1 MAGDKTEKPTAKRRK
16 DARKEGQVARTPDLG
31 AWAVVLLLGMAMP
44 TALGRELDAVQ
55 QLLADCLRFGG
66 HPTVPGLAVLLRRAV
81 SHVFVTVLVLGS
93 SVMLVAVAAA
103 VAQGGFF
110 VSTKAVKPKLEKL
123 NLIKGAKRVFG
134 PQALWEGLKMLI
146 KSSVVALVVYSAIMS
161 MLPLVGGMLPI
172 PHVLGAISDAG
183 LGLLRNVAMAGLVL
197 AGADYLMARRRIGK
211 QTRMTKEEVK
221 QEYKQSE
228 GDPMLKGAIRSRQ
241 LAMARNRMMAD
252 IPTADVVLVNPTHVA
267 VALRYD
273 PEKGAPLVV
282 ARGAGAVAAAIRAK
296 AAEAR
301 VPLVRDVPLAR
312 SLYAATRVGQ
322 TIPPELFAAVA
333 TVLAFVISRRTQ
345 GQHGG
350 EHRSPRPGVDL
361 PAVLPAGRRRR
372 NPSAT
377 PAAGR
382 S

>member
-1 MAGDKTEKPTAKRRK
+1 MSGEKSEKPTAKRRK
-16 DARKEGQVARTPDLG
+16 ESRKQGQVARTPDLG
-31 AWAVVLLLGMAMP
+31 AWSVVLLLGMALPSM
-44 TALGRELDAVQ
+44 LGRELDTLQ

-66 HPTVPGLAVLLRRAV
+66 HPTMPGLAVLLRRGA
-81 SHVFVTVLVLGS
+81 SHVFLTVVVLGA
-93 SVMLVAVAAA
+93 SVLLVAVAAA
-103 VAQGGFF
+103 LAQGGFF
-110 VSTKAVKPKLEKL
+110 VSTKAIKPKLEKL
-123 NLIKGAKRVFG
+123 DLLKGAKRVFG
-134 PQALWEGLKMLI
+134 PHSLWEGLKMLI
-146 KSSVVALVVYSAIMS
+146 KSSVVALLVYSAITS

-172 PHVLGAISDAG
+172 PHVLGTIADAG
-183 LGLLRNVAMAGLVL
+183 LSLLRNVALAGLVL
-197 AGADYLMARRRIGK
+197 AGADYVMARKRIGK

-267 VALRYD
+267 IALRYD
-273 PEKGAPLVV
+273 PQKGAPLVV

-301 VPLVRDVPLAR
+301 IPLVRDVPLAR
-312 SLYAATRVGQ
+312 SLYASTRVGQ

-333 TVLAFVISRRTQ
+333 SVLAFVISRRTQ

-350 EHRSPRPGVDL
+350 EHRSPRLDVDL

-372 NPSAT
+372 NPSAA
-377 PAAGR
+377 PAGGR

>member
-161 MLPLVGGMLPI
+161 MLPLVGGMLPV